1 MLGED
6 QTITLLSKMMELS
19 TSRQKVI
26 ANNLANANTP
36 GYTRQELDFES
47 QLRKLVNDGDI
58 GGLQNLQ
65 GEIVK
70 DESNVARNDGNN
82 VRVSQEM
89 NEMSQNGIL
98 FSLMQKALKTK
109 MNILKSAIMK

>member
-6 QTITLLSKMMELS
+6 HTVSLLSKMMELS

-36 GYTRQELDFES
+36 GYIRRELDFKDELS
-47 QLRKLVNDGDI
+47 KLIKDGDF
-58 GGLQNLQ
+58 
-65 GEIVK
+65 
-70 DESNVARNDGNN
+70 ESLKQMDGKLILDKENVAGNDGNN
-82 VRVSQEM
+82 VHVSSEM

-98 FSLMQKALKTK
+98 FSLTQKALKTK
-109 MNILKSAIMK
+109 MNIIKSAIK